1 LVETPALENRLNSAL
16 SSYVDSKGKVDYS
29 SLEADKTVEE
39 FADWLE
45 TFDRKSLEAVNEKIA
60 FWINSYNMLIIY
72 SVIIRLRK
80 DSKYADTG
88 NRGRFQRLTFFYKTK
103 HKIGGKKYNFSQIE
117 KVLRS
122 ASDPRVHFA
131 MSCASQSCPALRNS
145 LYTTKNL
152 DHELDNAAEAFIR
165 SPQGSRLD
173 KENKTIYLS
182 ATFEWYKKDFE
193 KTSGSVL
200 SFVEKYLRKED
211 KDSVKANR
219 SEIKVDFLP
228 YDWGLNIKKTG
239 D

>member
-1 LVETPALENRLNSAL
+1 MVEASVLESRLNSAL
-16 SSYVDSKGKVDYS
+16 SSYVDSEGKVDYS

-45 TFDRKSLEAVNEKIA
+45 TFNRKNLKAVNEKIA
-60 FWINSYNMLIIY
+60 FWINVYNMLIVY

-80 DSKYADTG
+80 DPKYAETG

-103 HKIGGKKYNFSQIE
+103 HKIGGKKYNFFKIE
-117 KVLRS
+117 KTLRS
-122 ASDPRVHFA
+122 ASDPRVYFA
-131 MSCASQSCPALRNS
+131 MSCASQNCPALKNS
-145 LYTTKNL
+145 LYTTENL
-152 DHELDNAAEAFIR
+152 DHELDNAARAFIR

-182 ATFEWYKKDFE
+182 AIFEWYKKDFE
-193 KTSGSVL
+193 KLSGGVL

-211 KDSVKANR
+211 RDFVKANR
-219 SEIKVDFLP
+219 LEIKVDFLP

>member
-1 LVETPALENRLNSAL
+1 MVEASVLESRLNSAL
-16 SSYVDSKGKVDYS
+16 SSYVGSEGNVDYS

-60 FWINSYNMLIIY
+60 FWINAYNMLIIY

-80 DSKYADTG
+80 DLKYAETG

-103 HKIGGKKYNFSQIE
+103 YKIGGKKYNFSQIE
-117 KVLRS
+117 KILRS

-145 LYTTKNL
+145 LYARKTL
-152 DHELDNAAEAFIR
+152 DHELDNAARAFIR
-165 SPQGSRLD
+165 SPQGLRLD

-182 ATFEWYKKDFE
+182 AIFKWYEKDFE
-193 KTSGSVL
+193 KTSESVL

-211 KDSVKANR
+211 RDFVKANR
-219 SEIKVDFLP
+219 SEMKVDFLP
-228 YDWGLNIKKTG
+228 YDWGLNIKKVG

>member
-1 LVETPALENRLNSAL
+1 MVEAFVLESRLNSVL
-16 SSYVDSKGKVDYS
+16 SSYVDSEGNVDYS

-39 FADWLE
+39 FTSWLE
-45 TFDRKSLEAVNEKIA
+45 TFDKKSLKAVNEKIA
-60 FWINSYNMLIIY
+60 FWINAYNMLIIY

-80 DSKYADTG
+80 DSEYADTG
-88 NRGRFQRLTFFYKTK
+88 NQGRLQRLAFFYKTK

-152 DHELDNAAEAFIR
+152 DHELDNVTWAFIR
-165 SPQGSRLD
+165 SPKGSRLD
-173 KENKTIYLS
+173 KENKTLHLS
-182 ATFEWYKKDFE
+182 AIFKWYGKDFE
-193 KTSGSVL
+193 KASESIL
-200 SFVEKYLRKED
+200 SFVEKYLRNED
-211 KDSVKANR
+211 RDFVKANR
-219 SEIKVDFLP
+219 SEIKVSFLP
-228 YDWGLNIKKTG
+228 YDWGLNFKKTG

>member
-1 LVETPALENRLNSAL
+1 LVDASVLESRLNSAL
-16 SSYVDSKGKVDYS
+16 SSYVDSEGNVDYS

-39 FADWLE
+39 FTSWLE
-45 TFDRKSLEAVNEKIA
+45 TFDKKSLEAVNEKIA
-60 FWINSYNMLIIY
+60 FWINAYNMLIIY
-72 SVIIRLRK
+72 SVIMRLRK
-80 DSKYADTG
+80 NPEYADTG
-88 NRGRFQRLTFFYKTK
+88 NRGRFQRLAFFYKTK
-103 HKIGGKKYNFSQIE
+103 HKIGEKKYNFSQIE

-152 DHELDNAAEAFIR
+152 DHELDNATRAFIR

-173 KENKTIYLS
+173 KENKTLHLS
-182 ATFEWYKKDFE
+182 AIFKWYGKDFE
-193 KTSGSVL
+193 KASESVL
-200 SFVEKYLRKED
+200 SFVEKYFRNED
-211 KDSVKANR
+211 RDFLKANR
-219 SEIKVDFLP
+219 SEIKADFLP